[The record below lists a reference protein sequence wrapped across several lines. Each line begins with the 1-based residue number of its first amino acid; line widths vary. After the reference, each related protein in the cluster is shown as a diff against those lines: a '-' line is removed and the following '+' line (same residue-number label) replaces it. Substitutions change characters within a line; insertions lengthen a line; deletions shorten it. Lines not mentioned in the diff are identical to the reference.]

1 MTKYYSARQ
10 PDRCPACHSERVREI
25 LYGYPLPDAMDAANR
40 DELVLGGCEIDES
53 NPSWRC
59 LDCHADIHQE
69 DLRRGDVG
77 NRRLH

>member
-10 PDRCPACHSERVREI
+10 PECCPACHSERVREI

-40 DELVLGGCEIDES
+40 GELVIGGCEIDES
-53 NPSWRC
+53 NPSWQC

-69 DLRRGDVG
+69 GLHRGDVG
-77 NRRLH
+77 NSRLH